1 MGTWR
6 LCWRVSPTQR
16 SLVLHPTHQR
26 ELACRL
32 DGVEQ
37 YLSGG

>member
-16 SLVLHPTHQR
+16 SFVPRPAHQCQ
-26 ELACRL
+26 LAWRL

-37 YLSGG
+37 YLSGR

>member
-16 SLVLHPTHQR
+16 SFVPHPTHQR
-26 ELACRL
+26 QLGWRL